1 MPGRT
6 EDHARAT
13 PASTSGGTCM
23 SKTLRQFQ
31 CRDDLWARV
40 EALAKRRGIATDD
53 VVQAALLQLFKGA
66 AKGKKDESSG
76 MTAPPPAGPNTPPRS
91 VLSTQPGHPGAARPG
106 SAPLPSAAPVP
117 RPPGVRPPP
126 SGPMTSP
133 PPGPA
138 APPASIS
145 SSQNRAPSALPQPR
159 LPKPATAP
167 STPVPPPASIPA
179 APPTLGAPSPAKVAP
194 SLPRP
199 PTGASRLPPPT
210 GAPVSKPRPLYV
222 LFEGQW
228 YEIDKEEFVIGRGQ
242 KFSDLAIKDANISRR
257 HASVVRRGH
266 DYFIK
271 DLGST
276 NGIEFE
282 GQRVDDHKVN
292 DGSVY
297 FLCDH
302 ELRFTFTPP
311 NPS

>member
-1 MPGRT
+1 
-6 EDHARAT
+6 
-13 PASTSGGTCM
+13 M

-40 EALAKRRGIATDD
+40 ETLAKRRGIAPDD

-66 AKGKKDESSG
+66 AAKKKEEGAGAEASG
-76 MTAPPPAGPNTPPRS
+76 GNTP
-91 VLSTQPGHPGAARPG
+91 ARPVMPQPSRAA
-106 SAPLPSAAPVP
+106 SAPLPSAGSGVP
-117 RPPGVRPPP
+117 RPPGVRPPG
-126 SGPMTSP
+126 SGPLTSP
-133 PPGPA
+133 PPNPSAG
-138 APPASIS
+138 ASQS
-145 SSQNRAPSALPQPR
+145 RAPTSLPQPR

-167 STPVPPPASIPA
+167 TTPLQPSTIPPGTPG
-179 APPTLGAPSPAKVAP
+179 LGASAPGKVAP
-194 SLPRP
+194 TLPRP
-199 PTGASRLPPPT
+199 PTHSRLPPPT
-210 GAPVSKPRPLYV
+210 GAPQSKPRPLYV

-257 HASVVRRGH
+257 HCSVVRRGN

-282 GQRVDDHKVN
+282 GQRVDNHKVN

-311 NPS
+311 GQAG

>member
-1 MPGRT
+1 
-6 EDHARAT
+6 
-13 PASTSGGTCM
+13 M

-66 AKGKKDESSG
+66 AKGKKDETSG
-76 MTAPPPAGPNTPPRS
+76 MTDAPPAGPSTPARA
-91 VLSTQPGHPGAARPG
+91 VLSTQPGHPGAARPA

-117 RPPGVRPPP
+117 RPPGVRPPG

-138 APPASIS
+138 APPAGIS
-145 SSQNRAPSALPQPR
+145 SSQSRAPSTLPQPR
-159 LPKPATAP
+159 LPKPTGAP
-167 STPVPPPASIPA
+167 APAPMPPSPA
-179 APPTLGAPSPAKVAP
+179 AAPAGPPTLGPPASAPVKTAP
-194 SLPRP
+194 TLPRP
-199 PTGASRLPPPT
+199 PTGSRLPPPT

-257 HASVVRRGH
+257 HASVVRRGN

-282 GQRVDDHKVN
+282 GQRVDNHKVI

-311 NPS
+311 SQAS